1 MGKKLRDEDLRLN
14 IIINGDN
21 GRKEMAALERSI
33 HDTNAK
39 LEALHA
45 TRKKLEQQGKTD
57 TATYRRVQ
65 MQIGKYN
72 KELDAN
78 REKLAALR
86 RQQSVNTMTLSEL
99 RAHINRVQMQL
110 NKTDPKTPLWAQLN
124 AELKMSKSRL
134 AELSGQAK
142 VSGGIVCNMA
152 ERINR
157 YIGLITAGFAGMTF
171 VFTGINRARNSFNEY
186 DEALVDA
193 MKTTGLT
200 RDEVTGLSRDLA
212 NIDTR
217 TAQNDLLGLVRI
229 GGKLGIQGRD
239 NLLQFA
245 GAADKINV
253 ALKEDLGGNTEDA
266 IREIGKLIDIFDL
279 QEKYGLERAMLMTG
293 SAINELGMA
302 STANEGY
309 IVEFTK
315 RVAGIAPNA
324 DISIDKILGLAATL
338 DKYGQM
344 NETSATA
351 VGQTIVGMYKK
362 TSQFAKV
369 AKMSYKDFRELLS
382 KDANEAFIRVLEGM
396 NKDADGMFTVV
407 KALDSLKL
415 NGQRAQTVLG
425 SLSKHS
431 EELRN
436 QQDISNRS
444 FMAGTSIIDEFKT
457 KNESA
462 TATMEKHKKA
472 VVEQAVALG
481 QKLTPAIGVSLSA
494 STWSLKI
501 IGQLVSLGLKHKT
514 ILIALAVA
522 YATNTAAK
530 KVSVAWDKV
539 AAIWKQRKILLS
551 NQYRITLAREAITI
565 HETRNAENAA
575 TKATMLWCA
584 AKNLLVGNLRAAALA
599 MKAFFVSMGPI
610 GWATLLITAL
620 VSIEGHLVSRY
631 KEAHAAQRLLSDSMK
646 KAATEAAQERIELD
660 RLKGKLE
667 ACKKGTKEYNDTKA
681 EIIRKFGKYDS
692 TLKNETLTV
701 NTLRSKYNS
710 LTKAIMQAARARQ
723 YNSFAA
729 QQQKSF
735 DTQFG
740 EISDKLWEHLNDR
753 YYTEKASKY
762 YNQIINAF
770 FGGRSLDAWL
780 TTGSAKSKRLV
791 RQLQELRQEQK
802 KMDDEARVRFGI
814 KSDAAPAP
822 SGTPSSNLESDG
834 IDSSTS
840 DYGSAD
846 DNKWSLDKDALYQ
859 QKRHA
864 LKKQYLAGEIA
875 TEKEYNSQLLALEIE
890 TLQRR
895 LNLHVD
901 NAEERAKIQNSL
913 DDKLLQQR
921 DQNNKWSLDTDETYL
936 AAQLDL
942 KNKYLNKEISSEAE
956 YDALASQLEITTLQN
971 RLDKNIEKGEERTK
985 LEQQLAD
992 KLLAQRRR
1000 NAQRQA
1006 EIDEILTDAEVNK
1019 IAQENRRYEA
1029 ERQKYAG
1036 QSDVLAA
1043 LQKRHERR
1051 IAKIQLDAANDRMA
1065 RENTHYQ
1072 LARKSMQNQHR
1083 RELMLFSG
1091 NAQQRKALRK
1101 RQYDELAALD
1111 KEQLSR
1117 LRDQLQHLIDSG
1129 VIDDIH
1135 LDVSL
1140 LSDEDKLKLYDQLA
1154 ELQAKLQAAQGN
1166 SNKDGADPDS
1176 SKQISDGID
1185 NGTTLLGMNKTQWED
1200 LFNGNLEQWENWAD
1214 SIADVVSGI
1223 GSQTMQLWSSI
1234 DRLQTANENNQL
1246 KLFQKNNDKKKK
1258 ALEKRLNAGIVTEAQ
1273 YNAQKEAM
1281 DAEYEAYQ
1289 TELAIKQA
1297 KRQKAMQI
1305 AEATINTAVSV
1316 TKTFAQW
1323 GWPWGIVPAAI
1334 QTALG
1339 AAQIALIAA
1348 TPISTG
1354 AEDGGFQDV
1363 TRRQDGRRFRARLN
1377 PDKRGFINDPTLLVA
1392 ENGEEYV
1399 IPNDGLQNPTL
1410 LPFINTVETA
1420 RRNGTLRSLNFDS
1433 IYPKNVSLGFAS
1445 GGAISAIGSTT
1456 SNSTDIPM
1464 YGVADPALLQQLHD
1478 AVQKLS
1484 AKLDDPILAY
1494 VTLLGRNGL
1503 IEQLDKYNRNKK
1515 LGKLG

>member
-39 LEALHA
+39 LEALYA
-45 TRKKLEQQGKTD
+45 TRKKLEQQGKAD
-57 TATYRRVQ
+57 TAAYRRVQ

-99 RAHINRVQMQL
+99 RAHINRVQTQL

-124 AELKMSKSRL
+124 AELKMSKARM
-134 AELSGQAK
+134 AELSAQSK
-142 VSGGIVCNMA
+142 VSGGVICNMA

-157 YIGLITAGFAGMTF
+157 YIGLVTAGFAGMTF
-171 VFTGINRARNSFNEY
+171 VFAGINRARGAFNEY

-193 MKTTGLT
+193 MKTTDLT
-200 RDEVTGLSRDLA
+200 RDEITGLSRDLA
-212 NIDTR
+212 EIDTR

-229 GGKLGIQGRD
+229 GGKLGIKGRD

-266 IREIGKLIDIFDL
+266 IREIGKLIDIFNL
-279 QEKYGLERAMLMTG
+279 QEEYGLERAMLMTG

-344 NETSATA
+344 SETSATA

-362 TSQFAKV
+362 TNQFAKV

-436 QQDISNRS
+436 QQEISNRS
-444 FMAGTSIIDEFKT
+444 FMEGTSIIDEFKT

-481 QKLTPAIGVSLSA
+481 QKLTPAIGFSLSA

-501 IGQLVSLGLKHKT
+501 IGQLVSLGLKYKT
-514 ILIALAVA
+514 VIIALTVA

-539 AAIWKQRKILLS
+539 AAMWKQRKIILS
-551 NQYRITLAREAITI
+551 SQYRIALAREAITI

-584 AKNLLVGNLRAAALA
+584 AKNLLVWNLRAAALA
-599 MKAFFVSMGPI
+599 MKAFFVSMGPV
-610 GWATLLITAL
+610 GWATLAISAL
-620 VSIEGHLVSRY
+620 VSIVGGLVSHYR
-631 KEAHAAQRLLSDSMK
+631 EAHKTQRLLSDSMK
-646 KAATEAAQERIELD
+646 KATTEAAQERAELD

-701 NTLRSKYNS
+701 TTLRDKYDS
-710 LTKAIMQAARARQ
+710 LTSAIMQAARARQ

-729 QQQKSF
+729 EHQKSF

-740 EISDKLWEHLNDR
+740 EISDKLWKHLNDR

-762 YNQIINAF
+762 YNEIVNAF

-791 RQLQELRQEQK
+791 RQLQELRKEQK
-802 KMDDEARVRFGI
+802 KMDDEARARFGI
-814 KSDAAPAP
+814 KPDAAPAP
-822 SGTPSSNLESDG
+822 SATPSGNPESDG
-834 IDSSTS
+834 VDSSGS
-840 DYGSAD
+840 DYGSGD
-846 DNKWSLDKDALYQ
+846 DGKWSLDKDALYQ

-864 LKKQYLAGEIA
+864 LKKQYLAGEIT
-875 TEKEYNSQLLALEIE
+875 TEKEYNSQLLALDIA

-895 LNLHVD
+895 LALNVD
-901 NAEERAKIQNSL
+901 DAEQRAEIQNTL

-921 DQNNKWSLDTDETYL
+921 DQNNKWTLDADETYL

-942 KNKYLNKEISSEAE
+942 KNKYLNKEIASEAE
-956 YDALASQLEITTLQN
+956 YDDLASQLEITALQN
-971 RLDKNIEKGEERTK
+971 RLDKNIEQGEERTK

-992 KLLAQRRR
+992 KLLAQQRR

-1006 EIDEILTDAEVNK
+1006 EADEILADAEADK
-1019 IAQENRRYEA
+1019 IAQENRRYQL
-1029 ERQKYAG
+1029 ERQKFAG
-1036 QSDVLAA
+1036 QSDILAA

-1051 IAKIQLDAANDRMA
+1051 IAKIRFDEIESAIKSDEEAHKRKQQSLKNQQASELLAFTGTADEKKKIKKRHNEELAVLDAQYASDMAKKLQELLDNGNFGDLSLDAA
-1065 RENTHYQ
+1065 
-1072 LARKSMQNQHR
+1072 
-1083 RELMLFSG
+1083 
-1091 NAQQRKALRK
+1091 
-1101 RQYDELAALD
+1101 
-1111 KEQLSR
+1111 
-1117 LRDQLQHLIDSG
+1117 I
-1129 VIDDIH
+1129 
-1135 LDVSL
+1135 
-1140 LSDEDKLKLYDQLA
+1140 LSDEEKDKLTQKLLA
-1154 ELQAKLQAAQGN
+1154 VKEMLISLGIEMQNIKGTELNAVSGT
-1166 SNKDGADPDS
+1166 KD
-1176 SKQISDGID
+1176 
-1185 NGTTLLGMNKTQWED
+1185 LLGFSLDDWDT
-1200 LFNGNLEQWENWAD
+1200 LFDNLEQGKVGVQEVAMAMSAMANVYATYDKLATASEN
-1214 SIADVVSGI
+1214 
-1223 GSQTMQLWSSI
+1223 
-1234 DRLQTANENNQL
+1234 RQL
-1246 KLFQKNNDKKKK
+1246 KEFKKNNDAKKKD
-1258 ALEKRLNAGIVTEAQ
+1258 LQRRLDLGLISQDQ
-1273 YNAQKEAM
+1273 YNTKVGQLDEA
-1281 DAEYEAYQ
+1281 YEAKQ
-1289 TELAIKQA
+1289 EELQLKQSR
-1297 KRQKAMQI
+1297 RQKALSI
-1305 AEATINTAVSV
+1305 IDAIINTAVGV
-1316 TKTFAQW
+1316 T
-1323 GWPWGIVPAAI
+1323 AALK
-1334 QTALG
+1334 LG
-1339 AAQIALIAA
+1339 PIIGPILAAMIGAMGAVQIGLISSQ
-1348 TPISTG
+1348 PING
-1354 AEDGGFQDV
+1354 AEEGGFQGV
-1363 TRRQDGRRFRARLN
+1363 TRKQDGRRFKARLN
-1377 PDKRGFINDPTLLVA
+1377 PNKRGFIDDPTLLVA
-1392 ENGEEYV
+1392 ENGTEYV
-1399 IPNDGLQNPTL
+1399 IPNDGLQNPSL
-1410 LPFINTVETA
+1410 RPFINTMETA
-1420 RRNGTLRSLNFDS
+1420 RRNGTLRSLNFES
-1433 IYPKNVSLGFAS
+1433 VYPMPYAVPGRATGGFTS
-1445 GGAISAIGSTT
+1445 STT
-1456 SNSTDIPM
+1456 MP
-1464 YGVADPALLQQLHD
+1464 ADTAGGSLPFLNEANNADAKRIIELLEGLNKKADNPTPAIF
-1478 AVQKLS
+1478 S
-1484 AKLDDPILAY
+1484 M
-1494 VTLLGRNGL
+1494 LGRGGFVEEYNKYLKLKRNG
-1503 IEQLDKYNRNKK
+1503 QL
-1515 LGKLG
+1515 GQ